1 MKFNILKVILWL
13 KSGNVRELTFEPE
26 KINLITGDSSTGK
39 TDIINII
46 YYCLFDE
53 NRKITESI
61 INENVDWYGIKLQ
74 INDKLYTVCRY

>member
-46 YYCLFDE
+46 
-53 NRKITESI
+53 I
-61 INENVDWYGIKLQ
+61 
-74 INDKLYTVCRY
+74 

>member
-53 NRKITESI
+53 NRK
-61 INENVDWYGIKLQ
+61 
-74 INDKLYTVCRY
+74 